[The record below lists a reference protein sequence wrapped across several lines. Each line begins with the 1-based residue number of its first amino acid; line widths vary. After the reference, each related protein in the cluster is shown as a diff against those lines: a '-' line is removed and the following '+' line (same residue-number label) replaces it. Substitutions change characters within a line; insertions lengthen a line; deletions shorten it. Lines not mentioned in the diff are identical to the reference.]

1 MVEIQNDTTSLLDL
15 VNVGG
20 YYGES
25 IVLTVKGY
33 DIQYTTSLSLVTS
46 IDLSNNNLSGEIPKE
61 LTKLHGLHFLNLS
74 NNHLTGAIPENIGSM
89 EQLES
94 LDLSMNNLTGDIPS
108 SFSSLNFL
116 SHLNLSHNN
125 LSGRIPTAGGQM
137 STFID
142 DPSIYDAHQSP
153 PHAADEQEEK
163 NDDRLETVWE
173 ITSIV
178 MGFVVGFWSFIG
190 TMIMKQSIRIAFFR
204 LIDKAYDWCYVQLAV
219 GCARLKSKQQSVT

>member
-1 MVEIQNDTTSLLDL
+1 
-15 VNVGG
+15 
-20 YYGES
+20 
-25 IVLTVKGY
+25 
-33 DIQYTTSLSLVTS
+33 
-46 IDLSNNNLSGEIPKE
+46 
-61 LTKLHGLHFLNLS
+61 
-74 NNHLTGAIPENIGSM
+74 M

-94 LDLSMNNLTGDIPS
+94 LDLSMNNPTGDIPS

-142 DPSIYDAHQSP
+142 DPSIYDGNEYLCGTPLPECPGDAAHQSP

-204 LIDKAYDWCYVQLAV
+204 LIDKAYDWCYVQLPV
-219 GCARLKSKQQSVT
+219 GCARLKSKQQSVTLSIGGKN